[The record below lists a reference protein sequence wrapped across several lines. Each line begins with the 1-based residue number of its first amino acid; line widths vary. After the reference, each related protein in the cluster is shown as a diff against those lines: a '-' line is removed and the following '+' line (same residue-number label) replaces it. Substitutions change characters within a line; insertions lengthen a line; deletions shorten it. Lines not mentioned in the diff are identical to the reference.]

1 MIYLFDMFL
10 FYHIYL
16 LYAVIYKSKEQKFMN
31 INYEYYRVFYYAA
44 KYKSFTK
51 AANVLFQNQPNI
63 TRIINKLEDAFGCKL
78 FLRTHKGVTL
88 TPEGQQLYERVEV
101 AHKLFQKAE
110 NEIMSQSN
118 LEFGSITIGA
128 NETAIA
134 VLLLERLREFR
145 KIYPNIRINITDQS
159 TPQVIESLDRGVI
172 DFAVATTPANITKNM
187 TLTKLIPIEI
197 VLIGGPAFKHL
208 SEKRQH
214 LSELTQYPLVMLER
228 HTMSYAFYNQFF
240 LNNGI
245 SMHVDTETT
254 TINQVLPMVKYDLG
268 IGFLPEPF
276 VRQAVQKG
284 EVFEIPLFEDIPT
297 RDIVLIQDTRKP
309 ESTASRAL
317 INDLMTYVPQED
329 N

>member
-1 MIYLFDMFL
+1 
-10 FYHIYL
+10 
-16 LYAVIYKSKEQKFMN
+16 MN
-31 INYEYYRVFYYAA
+31 INYEYYRAFYYAA

-88 TPEGQQLYERVEV
+88 TPEGEQLFARVEV

-134 VLLLERLREFR
+134 VLLLEKLRSFR

-159 TPQVIESLDRGVI
+159 TPQVIDSLDRGVI

-187 TLTKLIPIEI
+187 KITELRRIDN
-197 VLIGGPAFKHL
+197 VLIGGPAFRHL
-208 SEKRQH
+208 SSRRQH
-214 LSELTQYPLVMLER
+214 LSDITQYPLVMLER

-268 IGFLPEPF
+268 LGFLPEPF
-276 VRQAVQKG
+276 VRPAVAKE
-284 EVFEIPLFEDIPT
+284 EVFEIPLYEDIPT
-297 RDIVLIQDTRKP
+297 RGIVLIQDTRKP

-317 INDLMTYVPQED
+317 INDLLTYTSEETD
-329 N
+329 TE